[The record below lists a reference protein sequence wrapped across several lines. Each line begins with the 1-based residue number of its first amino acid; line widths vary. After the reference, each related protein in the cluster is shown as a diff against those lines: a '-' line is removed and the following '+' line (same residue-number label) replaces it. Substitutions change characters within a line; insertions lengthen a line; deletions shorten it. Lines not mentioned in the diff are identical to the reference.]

1 VWRRRRIAIVV
12 GALLAACAVPRAPD
26 LLGAPE
32 PLLESELVEDGGAG
46 RPAPLRRSLFVF
58 NHSKETVGI
67 FVDGRHIGWLGPRSS
82 AAFHV
87 GRGAGTKAELRATCS
102 RGEWRAQVEGPVWE
116 VSWHLR

>member
-1 VWRRRRIAIVV
+1 MWRSGLAI
-12 GALLAACAVPRAPD
+12 GALLAACVAPRAPE
-26 LLGAPE
+26 LQGAPAR
-32 PLLESELVEDGGAG
+32 LLESELVEDGGEG

-58 NHSKETVGI
+58 NHSRETVGI
-67 FVDGRHIGWLGPRSS
+67 FVDGRHTGWLGPRSS
-82 AAFHV
+82 AAFYV

>member
-1 VWRRRRIAIVV
+1 MWRSGLAV
-12 GALLAACAVPRAPD
+12 GALLAACVAPRAPE
-26 LLGAPE
+26 LTGAPE
-32 PLLESELVEDGGAG
+32 RLLESRLVEDLGGPG

-58 NHSKETVGI
+58 NHSRETAGI